1 MAAGGSHS
9 VLACYDG
16 NVYACGANDEGQ
28 LGVGDLVPRKLPT
41 LVEFPRDEDVDEG
54 PLYQSIAK
62 HHDRLFTER
71 VVVVAVACGW
81 RHSAAISTNGACFVW
96 GENSNGKLG
105 LGRDV
110 PRAERP
116 TRVLGGVLDGVLVL
130 HVACGTEHTLCGG
143 VDHDDSRSFGL
154 YAWGHRI
161 NGALGVPT
169 TFRTDGAT
177 RTEAH
182 DMSDLVPSTSPCSC
196 RVAGVPVR
204 QLACGTFHS
213 AFVDG
218 DGRLLTCGLGDSG
231 QLGRDLRRVAA
242 DPVDGPRTGAGRRA
256 ALTFG
261 PVLLPRRS
269 RLGAARLRCLRVACG
284 GNHTVLLSS
293 SHEVFS
299 FGKGSSGQ
307 LGTAEL
313 EHRQRPR
320 LDALLDKGVIGIAA
334 GASFSAAWTESG
346 HTYVWGEATAGQLGH
361 AKEHHVVEPFGGSH
375 TLALTEHDT
384 VTVKR
389 MVSNSRAFFND
400 FRGHA
405 RLHRHVAAE
414 RKLRDAQRDTR
425 HRDRAAR
432 RTLAIAGAE
441 APGPDDAKA
450 RSRDAARSS
459 GRAAPQDER
468 ARQRAANRAKRLE
481 ARRAVRDAARLDVDD
496 MRRAN
501 ELLGYVETLLWDRKE
516 WARRGRASP
525 GTGDASPASPAS
537 PVKGAAAP
545 PQSGQRRLLRERAAG
560 AGARRRGAAPA
571 REAPAP
577 RDPDLYAGAAVTA
590 RALYAVDASV
600 LRRPEAP
607 RPAPPAQVHAAKLR
621 LVVAKKKAADARRH
635 GRDVLDVSPYVAG
648 PPGKGHAGNPW
659 QLGAF
664 SF

>member
-182 DMSDLVPSTSPCSC
+182 DMSDLVPLYEPVLVPGS
-196 RVAGVPVR
+196 RGVPVR
-204 QLACGTFHS
+204 QLACGAFHS

-218 DGRLLTCGLGDSG
+218 DGCLMTCGLGDSG

-242 DPVDGPRTGAGRRA
+242 DPVDGTPNRA
-256 ALTFG
+256 RADARAFTFG

-269 RLGAARLRCLRVACG
+269 RLGTARLRCLRVACG
-284 GNHTVLLSS
+284 
-293 SHEVFS
+293 
-299 FGKGSSGQ
+299 
-307 LGTAEL
+307 
-313 EHRQRPR
+313 
-320 LDALLDKGVIGIAA
+320 
-334 GASFSAAWTESG
+334 
-346 HTYVWGEATAGQLGH
+346 
-361 AKEHHVVEPFGGSH
+361 
-375 TLALTEHDT
+375 
-384 VTVKR
+384 
-389 MVSNSRAFFND
+389 
-400 FRGHA
+400 
-405 RLHRHVAAE
+405 
-414 RKLRDAQRDTR
+414 
-425 HRDRAAR
+425 
-432 RTLAIAGAE
+432 
-441 APGPDDAKA
+441 
-450 RSRDAARSS
+450 
-459 GRAAPQDER
+459 
-468 ARQRAANRAKRLE
+468 
-481 ARRAVRDAARLDVDD
+481 
-496 MRRAN
+496 
-501 ELLGYVETLLWDRKE
+501 
-516 WARRGRASP
+516 
-525 GTGDASPASPAS
+525 
-537 PVKGAAAP
+537 
-545 PQSGQRRLLRERAAG
+545 
-560 AGARRRGAAPA
+560 
-571 REAPAP
+571 
-577 RDPDLYAGAAVTA
+577 
-590 RALYAVDASV
+590 
-600 LRRPEAP
+600 
-607 RPAPPAQVHAAKLR
+607 
-621 LVVAKKKAADARRH
+621 
-635 GRDVLDVSPYVAG
+635 
-648 PPGKGHAGNPW
+648 GKGHAGNPW